1 VLNVGFEGLRVR
13 GSFYGHGGA
22 HGSLEGDRS
31 DQGSVLAAV
40 PWNLAVGPLSS
51 RSPGSQARHGG
62 VKTRLVHEYKAPSVE
77 VGSQPPPQT
86 PLLLP
91 LLALRGYLRLFLS
104 GHPPSGRA
112 AIALPTVEVET
123 VWPNSSSKALL
134 CSSRVRSSLA
144 SRWWGSH
151 SLSIT
156 PFLGGLPG
164 IGLGS
169 TSPLSRRL
177 FSQRF
182 MVGIDTEKVFAAS
195 SSLGIPASTAESTL
209 NLRSFEYGFIS
220 RD

>member
-1 VLNVGFEGLRVR
+1 MEVLK
-13 GSFYGHGGA
+13 
-22 HGSLEGDRS
+22 
-31 DQGSVLAAV
+31 
-40 PWNLAVGPLSS
+40 PLSS
-51 RSPGSQARHGG
+51 TNTSRLASQSVWPATA
-62 VKTRLVHEYKAPSVE
+62 KDPSL
-77 VGSQPPPQT
+77 PRRA
-86 PLLLP
+86 LL
-91 LLALRGYLRLFLS
+91 GYLRLFLI
-104 GHPPSGRA
+104 GQPPSGRR
-112 AIALPTVEVET
+112 AIPLPTVEVET
-123 VWPNSSSKALL
+123 VCPYSSSKASR

-144 SRWWGSH
+144 CRWWGSH

-182 MVGIDTEKVFAAS
+182 MVGIETEKVFAT
-195 SSLGIPASTAESTL
+195 SSLGVPASTAASTL